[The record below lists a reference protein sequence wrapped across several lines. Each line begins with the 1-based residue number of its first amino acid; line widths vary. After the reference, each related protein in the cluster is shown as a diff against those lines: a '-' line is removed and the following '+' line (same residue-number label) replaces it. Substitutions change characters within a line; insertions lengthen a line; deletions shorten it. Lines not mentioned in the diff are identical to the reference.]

1 MSTANEQSSQIS
13 RRVPVATS
21 TSVKSARPATRHSNI
36 AERLRPL
43 KCVGKWQLTKLAGK
57 GSYTDVYLARPTGCR
72 PNWPADYAVKMLR
85 TQFAN
90 DELAID
96 FLRREVEVCSQVSHQ
111 HLVTV
116 LEAHFGDGENYLVM
130 PRLKGVPVGQVMAK
144 TGYISVRQ
152 SLWIIRQVAEALDS
166 LHARGWLHGDVKPDN
181 IMISEEGHVTLI
193 DLGFALRKSEAM
205 VTELR
210 TARGTLNY
218 VAPETMTSALASDER
233 SDIYSLGITLYE
245 LLTGKLPFEGRDAA
259 ELIDAH
265 RGKPIPDP
273 RKFNA
278 RVPDELVRLL
288 SRMTAKQP
296 SRRPH
301 SIRELLIGLLPL
313 EVSAMKLD
321 RVAG

>member
-1 MSTANEQSSQIS
+1 MTPT
-13 RRVPVATS
+13 RT
-21 TSVKSARPATRHSNI
+21 ARPATRHSN
-36 AERLRPL
+36 RDKLRPL

-57 GSYTDVYLARPTGCR
+57 GSFTDVYLARPMGCR

-85 TQFAN
+85 KQYAT

-111 HLVTV
+111 HLVAV
-116 LEAHFGDGENYLVM
+116 LEAHFDEGENYLVM
-130 PRLKGVPVGQVMAK
+130 PRLKGVSVGQVLAK
-144 TGYISVRQ
+144 ASYISVRQ

-166 LHARGWLHGDVKPDN
+166 LHSQGWLHGDVKPDN
-181 IMISEEGHVTLI
+181 IMISTEGHVTLI

-210 TARGTLNY
+210 TARGSLNY

-233 SDIYSLGITLYE
+233 SDIYSLGVCLFE
-245 LLTGKLPFEGRDAA
+245 LVTGKLPFEGRDAA
-259 ELIDAH
+259 SLIEAH
-265 RGKPIPDP
+265 RGQPIPDP

-278 RVPDELVRLL
+278 RIPDDLVRLL

-296 SRRPH
+296 ARRPQT
-301 SIRELLIGLLPL
+301 IRELLISLLPL

-321 RVAG
+321 RVAV

>member
-1 MSTANEQSSQIS
+1 MSIANDRPSQTS

-21 TSVKSARPATRHSNI
+21 KSVNSARIATRHSNV

-57 GSYTDVYLARPTGCR
+57 GSYTDVYLARPMGCR

-85 TQFAN
+85 SQFTK

-116 LEAHFGDGENYLVM
+116 LEAHFGDENYLVM
-130 PRLKGVPVGQVMAK
+130 PRLKGVSIGQVLAK

-166 LHARGWLHGDVKPDN
+166 LHAKGWLHGDVKPDN
-181 IMISEEGHVTLI
+181 IMISAEGHVTLI

-218 VAPETMTSALASDER
+218 VAPETMTSALASNEL
-233 SDIYSLGITLYE
+233 SDIYSLGITLFE
-245 LLTGKLPFEGRDAA
+245 LLTGDLPFEGRDAA

-273 RKFNA
+273 RRFNP
-278 RVPDELVRLL
+278 RVPDDLVRLL

-296 SRRPH
+296 SRRPQ